1 MGQARTSNIYVIRFC
16 SRGRMRR
23 GLERA
28 AARPTSV
35 ATGKRLKSQDE
46 DPCHGTCPGARCSVS
61 QSVHKMCEI
70 GSRSRHILSGR
81 LLMRHGGAPLY
92 LAPRNLQF
100 RSNDWAYQVSK
111 LLTCQIWSGSFCSC
125 GPGPDCLTECL
136 LSQSKQASSCLL
148 ACFPKK
154 VMRILKVDHLSEQVH
169 RCTADAQV
177 LVWRGRRTIIYV

>member
-1 MGQARTSNIYVIRFC
+1 
-16 SRGRMRR
+16 MRR

-100 RSNDWAYQVSK
+100 RSNVIGPLGVSFK
-111 LLTCQIWSGSFCSC
+111 LLNLPNMVRF
-125 GPGPDCLTECL
+125 
-136 LSQSKQASSCLL
+136 
-148 ACFPKK
+148 
-154 VMRILKVDHLSEQVH
+154 
-169 RCTADAQV
+169 V
-177 LVWRGRRTIIYV
+177 L